1 MALIKCPECGK
12 EVSDNARYCQNC
24 GCELSSDQKA
34 PIVEVKSCEFKNDDF
49 TDIYSKGNFVK
60 ENKRFLN
67 TLIITGCVVMA
78 VIAVIL
84 LVNNTREVTFDKL
97 VSEILEEYPY
107 ADNARGDDGSYLKMD
122 TDPYDGDMTYGEE
135 YIYSQKSQDTLNG
148 IKLANEKLGFSKAV
162 YNKMIET
169 TALMGR
175 QTEENDKYIVSW
187 TYHPDKGLE
196 VLYEK
201 K

>member
-60 ENKRFLN
+60 ENKRFLK

-84 LVNNTREVTFDKL
+84 FGK
-97 VSEILEEYPY
+97 
-107 ADNARGDDGSYLKMD
+107 
-122 TDPYDGDMTYGEE
+122 
-135 YIYSQKSQDTLNG
+135 
-148 IKLANEKLGFSKAV
+148 
-162 YNKMIET
+162 
-169 TALMGR
+169 
-175 QTEENDKYIVSW
+175 
-187 TYHPDKGLE
+187 
-196 VLYEK
+196 
-201 K
+201 